1 MNLHDSCETTWPHSN
16 EVKIWSVF
24 LVPTLSSLYT
34 PLWWRP
40 SWVMVLS
47 PRTASQYATN
57 RNGIKTHYHVIIHLG
72 LVKIFMIEGQQKLR
86 SPLVGAEAESS
97 PMSQTE
103 SYLLS
108 VQRAKSPGAQSWF
121 LPLSSLVLP
130 ECLIFSSL
138 RLLPP
143 RPWNVSDNPEP
154 RQRYSMCWDWFLR
167 NWIRL
172 HHLRTVRMWPPTHS
186 R

>member
-1 MNLHDSCETTWPHSN
+1 MTHVKQHGLIVTRLKSGQSFWSPLFPLSTPSLVKAKLGNGSVPQDSISACYKPEWYKNPLPCYHPFRSGKNLHD
-16 EVKIWSVF
+16 
-24 LVPTLSSLYT
+24 
-34 PLWWRP
+34 WR
-40 SWVMVLS
+40 S
-47 PRTASQYATN
+47 AKAE
-57 RNGIKTHYHVIIHLG
+57 K
-72 LVKIFMIEGQQKLR
+72 
-86 SPLVGAEAESS
+86 PLVGAEAESS

-186 R
+186 H